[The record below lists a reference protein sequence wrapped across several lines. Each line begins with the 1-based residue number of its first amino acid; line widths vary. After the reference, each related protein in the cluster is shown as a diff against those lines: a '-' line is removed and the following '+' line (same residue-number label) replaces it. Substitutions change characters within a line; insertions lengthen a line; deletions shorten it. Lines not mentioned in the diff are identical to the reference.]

1 MDIKIEQMN
10 IDTFWNQ
17 FFFGVNRLF
26 VLVYTNQD
34 NASKRFK
41 TGRYYLPKGIIENYV
56 IINGKKNYD
65 QLIDL
70 DIAVDLSR
78 KRIRSRSRYNST
90 NRNL

>member
-1 MDIKIEQMN
+1 MEQILKKQVDIKIEQMN

-56 IINGKKNYD
+56 IINGKKKLWSINWF
-65 QLIDL
+65 
-70 DIAVDLSR
+70 
-78 KRIRSRSRYNST
+78 RYSSWFK
-90 NRNL
+90 